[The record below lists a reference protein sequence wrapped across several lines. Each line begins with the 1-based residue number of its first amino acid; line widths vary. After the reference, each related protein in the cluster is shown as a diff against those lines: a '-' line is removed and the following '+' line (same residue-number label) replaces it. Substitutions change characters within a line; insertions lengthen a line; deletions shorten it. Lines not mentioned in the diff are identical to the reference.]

1 MESSGYIR
9 GVTAS
14 LLGLVIVIS
23 FAIYLEVFKIN
34 LFPSPFDEGYQSF
47 EQSIEQREMISAL
60 KESMPLLAKSVLTN
74 PNLDDSQVESLR
86 LLYLPL
92 INDFVDTGEPKLI
105 QKAQAIKDLII
116 NGELRA
122 SIDSK

>member
-1 MESSGYIR
+1 MDELGYIK

-14 LLGLVIVIS
+14 LLGLVVVIS
-23 FAIYLEVFKIN
+23 LAIYLGLFQIK
-34 LFPSPFDEGYQSF
+34 LFPSPFDDNYQDF
-47 EQSIEQREMISAL
+47 EQSMEQREMISAL

-74 PNLDDSQVESLR
+74 PKLDDSQIKSLK

-105 QKAQAIKDLII
+105 QKAQAIKNLII
-116 NGELRA
+116 NGELLA
-122 SIDSK
+122 SVDSK